1 MWTTSFKRDEQ
12 GLAAMSHDFGNKVT
26 VVTDLREKTIRRM
39 HGDICV
45 KEHTADPEIG
55 HYLRYLEEVD
65 MEINSIQQS
74 SNN

>member
-12 GLAAMSHDFGNKVT
+12 GVAAMSHDFGNQVS
-26 VVTDLREKTIRRM
+26 VVTDLREQTIRRM

-45 KEHTADPEIG
+45 KEYTADPEIG

-65 MEINSIQQS
+65 MEINSNQQPQ
-74 SNN
+74 N